1 MTWFRDALVGFRDVG
16 SLLIKKGT
24 VMGPLVPLLF
34 VAFVFVLAAWLF
46 RSVAMLGGVPILSAV
61 LVLAA
66 VGVVFSYLLIYVRF
80 AKHDPDRLQ
89 SEEYRLLK
97 VQQMI
102 VAKDLQHPLSEGS
115 PPLLDSMENP
125 VESFPPNKSEDRLES
140 GDTEEER
147 EP

>member
-1 MTWFRDALVGFRDVG
+1 MTWFREALVGFRDVG

-24 VMGPLVPLLF
+24 VMGSLVPLLF
-34 VAFVFVLAAWLF
+34 VTFGFVLAAWFFRSVAVISDVPIFSAVFVLAALY
-46 RSVAMLGGVPILSAV
+46 PV
-61 LVLAA
+61 L
-66 VGVVFSYLLIYVRF
+66 SYLRHYAWF

-102 VAKDLQHPLSEGS
+102 VAKDLRHPLTEGS

-125 VESFPPNKSEDRLES
+125 VETLPPDRGEERPESE
-140 GDTEEER
+140 DTEEE
-147 EP
+147 

>member
-1 MTWFRDALVGFRDVG
+1 MTWFRDALIGFRDVG

-46 RSVAMLGGVPILSAV
+46 RSVAMLGSMPIFSAV
-61 LVLAA
+61 FVLAA

-102 VAKDLQHPLSEGS
+102 TAKELQHPIPEDGL
-115 PPLLDSMENP
+115 PLLDSMENP
-125 VESFPPNKSEDRLES
+125 VESLTLDENEEKPES
-140 GDTEEER
+140 ADTEK
-147 EP
+147 EPKS

>member
-1 MTWFRDALVGFRDVG
+1 MAWFREALVGFRDVG

-34 VAFVFVLAAWLF
+34 LAFVFVLTAWLF
-46 RSVAMLGGVPILSAV
+46 RSVAMLGGVPIFSAI

-66 VGVVFSYLLIYVRF
+66 LGIVFSYLLIYVRF

-102 VAKDLQHPLSEGS
+102 VAKDLQHPLPEGS

-125 VESFPPNKSEDRLES
+125 DETLPLDESEDR
-140 GDTEEER
+140 
-147 EP
+147 